1 MKEISELN
9 LPDDVRYTSEH
20 EWARPED
27 DAVRVGVTDYAQEQL
42 GDITF
47 VELPQIGDAYDRGDQ
62 FGTLESTKAVGDLFM
77 PLGGE
82 VLAVNEALVE
92 SPELVN
98 QDPYA
103 SGWIVDVKPENSG
116 ELEEMMTNTE
126 YREMLEG
133 ME

>member
-9 LPDDVRYTSEH
+9 LPDDIRYTSEH
-20 EWARPED
+20 EWARPAG

-47 VELPQIGDAYDRGDQ
+47 VELPQIGDAYNRGDQ

-77 PLGGE
+77 PLTGE
-82 VLAVNEALVE
+82 VVAVNEALVE

-98 QDPYA
+98 QDPYVA
-103 SGWIVDVKPENSG
+103 GWIADVKPENPG
-116 ELEEMMTNTE
+116 ELEELMTNSE

>member
-9 LPDDVRYTSEH
+9 LPDDIRYTSEH
-20 EWARPED
+20 EWARPAG

-47 VELPQIGDAYDRGDQ
+47 VELPQVGDAYNRGDQ

-77 PLGGE
+77 PLTGE
-82 VLAVNEALVE
+82 VVAVNEALVE

-98 QDPYA
+98 QDPYVA
-103 SGWIVDVKPENSG
+103 GWIADVKPENPG
-116 ELEEMMTNTE
+116 ELEELMTNTE

>member
-20 EWARPED
+20 EWARPGR

-47 VELPQIGDAYDRGDQ
+47 VELPQVGDAYDQGEQ

-77 PLGGE
+77 PLAGE
-82 VLAVNEALVE
+82 VVAVNEALVE

-103 SGWIVDVKPENSG
+103 AGWIADVKPENPS
-116 ELEEMMTNTE
+116 ELEELMTNTA

-133 ME
+133 M

>member
-9 LPDDVRYTSEH
+9 LPDDIRYTSEH
-20 EWARPED
+20 EWARPAGD
-27 DAVRVGVTDYAQEQL
+27 VVRVGVTDYAQEQL

-47 VELPQIGDAYDRGDQ
+47 VELPQVGDAYNRGDQ

-77 PLGGE
+77 PLTGE
-82 VLAVNEALVE
+82 VVAVNEALVE

-98 QDPYA
+98 QDPYVA
-103 SGWIVDVKPENSG
+103 GWIADVKPENPG
-116 ELEEMMTNTE
+116 ELEELMTNSE

>member
-9 LPDDVRYTSEH
+9 LPDDIRYTSEH
-20 EWARPED
+20 EWARPAGD
-27 DAVRVGVTDYAQEQL
+27 VVRVGVTDYAQEQL

-47 VELPQIGDAYDRGDQ
+47 VELPQVGDAYNRGDQ

-77 PLGGE
+77 PLTGE
-82 VLAVNEALVE
+82 VVAVNEALVE

-98 QDPYA
+98 QDPYVA
-103 SGWIVDVKPENSG
+103 GWIADVKPENPG
-116 ELEEMMTNTE
+116 ELEELMTNTE

>member
-20 EWARPED
+20 EWARPGR

-47 VELPQIGDAYDRGDQ
+47 VELPQVGDAYDQGEQ

-77 PLGGE
+77 PLAGE
-82 VLAVNEALVE
+82 VVAVNEALVE

-103 SGWIVDVKPENSG
+103 AGWIADVKPENPS
-116 ELEEMMTNTE
+116 ELEELMTNTA

>member
-9 LPDDVRYTSEH
+9 LPDNVRYTSEH
-20 EWARPED
+20 EWARPEG

-47 VELPQIGDAYDRGDQ
+47 VELPQVGDAYNRGDQ

-77 PLGGE
+77 PLTGE
-82 VLAVNEALVE
+82 VVAVNEALVE

-98 QDPYA
+98 QDPYVA
-103 SGWIVDVKPENSG
+103 GWIADVKPENPG
-116 ELEEMMTNTE
+116 ELEELMTNTE